1 MGLELGLIEINC
13 TALSPGSSCQ
23 VPRVERERKRGKLAR
38 VTKNL
43 EQITLQRN
51 ARRTALKIYS
61 ELDDSS
67 LLGSL
72 LPSLALFLPVR
83 SLLFFGKRRPRERE
97 REKRLTSGRKN
108 HGKRARSFNQP
119 VAPLHNQPMVPA
131 LRPTKSANIPVILR
145 SRDSRVLWDT
155 GNWFFVPFKDTHV
168 LLVLQGS
175 LTFGGVASSE
185 RESRRARPDTCWYR
199 FRGGE

>member
-13 TALSPGSSCQ
+13 TALSPGSSYQ

-83 SLLFFGKRRPRERE
+83 SLLFFGKRRPIER
-97 REKRLTSGRKN
+97 
-108 HGKRARSFNQP
+108 KRAREETYERAQKSRKACALFQP
-119 VAPLHNQPMVPA
+119 ACCSATQP
-131 LRPTKSANIPVILR
+131 T
-145 SRDSRVLWDT
+145 D
-155 GNWFFVPFKDTHV
+155 
-168 LLVLQGS
+168 GS
-175 LTFGGVASSE
+175 CASSHE
-185 RESRRARPDTCWYR
+185 IRKYPRLPPLSRLSRFTGHGELVFRPV
-199 FRGGE
+199 